1 VFFFSVLPF
10 NVVLLGQ
17 REAPLGLSSP
27 LCFVNFLAF
36 LWREKAKVFI
46 DEWFRGLISGDW
58 IEK

>member
-1 VFFFSVLPF
+1 
-10 NVVLLGQ
+10 
-17 REAPLGLSSP
+17 
-27 LCFVNFLAF
+27 VNFLAF